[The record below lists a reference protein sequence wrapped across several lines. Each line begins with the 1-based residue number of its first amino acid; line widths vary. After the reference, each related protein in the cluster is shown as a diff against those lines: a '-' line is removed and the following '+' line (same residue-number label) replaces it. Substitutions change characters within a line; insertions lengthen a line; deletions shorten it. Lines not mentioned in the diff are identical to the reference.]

1 MLHEAQSR
9 REALVR
15 DQGSRASGYH
25 TRVLRDKVQV
35 QEAWLS
41 VSGQSGNPP
50 IAWRDAFGSVYI
62 DGTRA
67 PNVEAGAQ
75 PGPITEPGH
84 APELVEEPAGEVEA
98 GRGVEPYPGVAA
110 GVSRGVQM
118 RIEDP
123 VQAHA
128 MVNAETQAGRGIRHL
143 AGREYVQW
151 VWATE
156 YGGQGN
162 APVAWVDGGGRL
174 VVNADLVEIP

>member
-1 MLHEAQSR
+1 
-9 REALVR
+9 
-15 DQGSRASGYH
+15 
-25 TRVLRDKVQV
+25 
-35 QEAWLS
+35 
-41 VSGQSGNPP
+41 
-50 IAWRDAFGSVYI
+50 
-62 DGTRA
+62 
-67 PNVEAGAQ
+67 
-75 PGPITEPGH
+75 
-84 APELVEEPAGEVEA
+84 
-98 GRGVEPYPGVAA
+98 VAA